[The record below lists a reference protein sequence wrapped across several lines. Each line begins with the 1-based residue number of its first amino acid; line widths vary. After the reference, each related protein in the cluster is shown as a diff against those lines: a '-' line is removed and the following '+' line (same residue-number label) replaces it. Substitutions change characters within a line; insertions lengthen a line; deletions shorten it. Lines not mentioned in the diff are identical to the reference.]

1 MQVSP
6 EMTFCY
12 VSGEG
17 TDSSEK
23 GRLRWARVK
32 GKTEND
38 LLRLPFKAAYML
50 RPGFIQP
57 LKGVKSKT
65 ALYQSVY
72 VVLGWLYPVLHAL
85 LPRYTTT
92 TVALGRTMIVLAASG
107 DTKHVLTT
115 ADINRIGARGMT
127 PMSRFR
133 GYVKDRCC
141 DGCEADTML
150 KVLSLAGV
158 GLMVLGLVGLFST
171 SSLFSPNPIVI
182 AIQAAAV
189 ALMIWAR
196 VTFGRRSFHAA
207 ANPTAGGLVVDGP
220 YHFIRHPIY
229 TSICFFCGAGAMAH
243 PSATSLLFG
252 VCILAGAILRMLCE
266 ERLVVVTYPEY
277 LGYAATTKRMVPFL
291 F

>member
-92 TVALGRTMIVLAASG
+92 TVALGRTHDCPRRKWRREAR
-107 DTKHVLTT
+107 
-115 ADINRIGARGMT
+115 ADHRRHQSDRRRGMT

-133 GYVKDRCC
+133 GYVDDRCC
-141 DGCEADTML
+141 ADGD
-150 KVLSLAGV
+150 V
-158 GLMVLGLVGLFST
+158 
-171 SSLFSPNPIVI
+171 
-182 AIQAAAV
+182 
-189 ALMIWAR
+189 
-196 VTFGRRSFHAA
+196 RR
-207 ANPTAGGLVVDGP
+207 TQ
-220 YHFIRHPIY
+220 
-229 TSICFFCGAGAMAH
+229 C
-243 PSATSLLFG
+243 
-252 VCILAGAILRMLCE
+252 
-266 ERLVVVTYPEY
+266 
-277 LGYAATTKRMVPFL
+277 
-291 F
+291 

>member
-1 MQVSP
+1 MKVVIFGATGMVGMGTLIECLEDPRVESVLVVGRRPVGMHHAKLEEIIHDDFFHYEPIQRRLAGQDACFFCLGVSSAGMAAEQSYRLTYDLTLAAARTMVQVSP

-107 DTKHVLTT
+107 DAKHVLTT
-115 ADINRIGARGMT
+115 ADINRIG
-127 PMSRFR
+127 
-133 GYVKDRCC
+133 
-141 DGCEADTML
+141 
-150 KVLSLAGV
+150 
-158 GLMVLGLVGLFST
+158 
-171 SSLFSPNPIVI
+171 
-182 AIQAAAV
+182 
-189 ALMIWAR
+189 
-196 VTFGRRSFHAA
+196 
-207 ANPTAGGLVVDGP
+207 GG
-220 YHFIRHPIY
+220 
-229 TSICFFCGAGAMAH
+229 A
-243 PSATSLLFG
+243 
-252 VCILAGAILRMLCE
+252 
-266 ERLVVVTYPEY
+266 
-277 LGYAATTKRMVPFL
+277 
-291 F
+291 